1 MSDNKET
8 QLPQLVYIDGQPYAT
23 EEQIARRRERLAALG
38 LPDDSDTATT
48 IRPERPNV
56 VQPTAH
62 DRDDITG

>member
-1 MSDNKET
+1 MANERET
-8 QLPQLVYIDGQPYAT
+8 KLPRLVYIDGLPYAT

-48 IRPERPNV
+48 IKPERPSV
-56 VQPTAH
+56 VQPSSH